1 MGFLEQQPAPKPS
14 ESGESSPEKKPSEL
28 ILRIRQALESKE
40 GADSLRKIGDLLYE
54 TYKGDEYSP
63 AIILSSI
70 REVYDENKS
79 TFAPPLTFNNF
90 LKSFGPG
97 MVMLCQQKLAAAGGY
112 NLGKFG
118 AQKNGVD
125 GKLGKMTSK
134 ALQRYYK
141 KTRSSKAPKAQE
153 SAAPQIPGEQLVPQL
168 PPQAPVSLPKDV
180 PPPVRPVG
188 YLPTVTPE
196 VAPAVYVPPET
207 SGDTEVVPYTPGT
220 QPGTIT
226 PNKDLNPRLDAIYA
240 QNRTTL
246 THQNLPEHYGRSEEE
261 VRRFIILNDPITGG
275 TATFLGRTIDH
286 KGRSGPGL
294 NMIMLPFLKIAEEEI
309 RRQNIHYQPRNKIG
323 GFAYRNMRLNGKM
336 SNVKSHHAYGLAID
350 MDSDTNDT
358 KDGRGDIP
366 DEVVL
371 ALVNAGFAWG
381 GTRNPAFSYLGRDA
395 MHFQLRFDA
404 RDPEAQ
410 AILRASPIGMK
421 YWKAILPLLPDEYK
435 KGLDRGPNLTA

>member
-1 MGFLEQQPAPKPS
+1 MGSFEQQPTHKPS
-14 ESGESSPEKKPSEL
+14 ESGENSPEKKPSEL
-28 ILRIRQALESKE
+28 ILRIRKALESKE
-40 GADSLRKIGDLLYE
+40 GADSLRKLGDLLYE

-63 AIILSSI
+63 TIILSSI

-97 MVMLCQQKLAAAGGY
+97 MVMLCQQKLAAIGGY
-112 NLGKFG
+112 NLGKYG

-125 GKLGKMTSK
+125 GKLGKMTNK
-134 ALQRYYK
+134 ALQKYYK
-141 KTRSSKAPKAQE
+141 KTRTTKAPKAQE
-153 SAAPQIPGEQLVPQL
+153 GAAPQIPAEQ
-168 PPQAPVSLPKDV
+168 
-180 PPPVRPVG
+180 
-188 YLPTVTPE
+188 
-196 VAPAVYVPPET
+196 YVPPQPLVPVAPPKAVPSPMQPVAYMPQES

-220 QPGTIT
+220 LPGTIT
-226 PNKDLNPRLDAIYA
+226 PNKDLNPQIDAIYA

-294 NMIMLPFLKIAEEEI
+294 NMIMLPFLKIAEDAI
-309 RRQNIHYQPRNKIG
+309 RRQNINYQPRNKIG

-381 GTRNPAFSYLGRDA
+381 GTRNEAFKYLGRDA

-421 YWKAILPLLPDEYK
+421 YWKAILPMLPDDYK
-435 KGLDRGPNLTA
+435 KGLDRGPGLMA

>member
-1 MGFLEQQPAPKPS
+1 MGSFEQQPVPKSS

-54 TYKGDEYSP
+54 TYKGEEYSP

-112 NLGKFG
+112 NLGRFG

-125 GKLGKMTSK
+125 GKLGKMTNK

-141 KTRSSKAPKAQE
+141 KTRK
-153 SAAPQIPGEQLVPQL
+153 SATPQIPGEQPSQPL
-168 PPQAPVSLPKDV
+168 PPQ
-180 PPPVRPVG
+180 
-188 YLPTVTPE
+188 PE
-196 VAPAVYVPPET
+196 VAPPKDMPAPIQPVAYAPTAAPEITPPVFVPPE
-207 SGDTEVVPYTPGT
+207 SSSDVEVVPYRPGT

-226 PNKDLNPRLDAIYA
+226 PNGDLNPRIDAIYA

-246 THQNLPEHYGRSEEE
+246 NHQNLPEHYGRTEAE
-261 VRRFIILNDPITGG
+261 VRRFIAYKDPITGE
-275 TATFLGRTIDH
+275 TISFLGKTIDH
-286 KGRSGPGL
+286 KGRSGAGINL
-294 NMIMLPFLKIAEEEI
+294 LAIPFLKIAEDAI
-309 RRQNIHYQPRNKIG
+309 RSQNINYQPRNKIG

-350 MDSDTNDT
+350 LDSDTNDT

-421 YWKAILPLLPDEYK
+421 YWKAILPLLPDDYK
-435 KGLDRGPNLTA
+435 KGFDQVA

>member
-1 MGFLEQQPAPKPS
+1 MGSFEQQPGPKPS
-14 ESGESSPEKKPSEL
+14 ESGEASPEKKPSEL
-28 ILRIRQALESKE
+28 ILLIRKALESKE
-40 GADSLRKIGDLLYE
+40 GADSLRKLGDLLYE

-97 MVMLCQQKLAAAGGY
+97 MVMLCQQKLAAVGGY

-118 AQKNGVD
+118 RKKDGVD
-125 GKLGKMTSK
+125 GKLGKMTNR

-141 KTRSSKAPKAQE
+141 KTRTPKTIKAQE
-153 SAAPQIPGEQLVPQL
+153 GVDPQIPGEQPAPQL
-168 PPQAPVSLPKDV
+168 PHQAPIPPPKDV
-180 PPPVRPVG
+180 PPPVQS
-188 YLPTVTPE
+188 
-196 VAPAVYVPPET
+196 VAYMPMEAT
-207 SGDTEVVPYTPGT
+207 GDTEVVPYTPGT

-309 RRQNIHYQPRNKIG
+309 RRQNINYQPRNKIG

-421 YWKAILPLLPDEYK
+421 YWKAILPLLPDDYK
-435 KGLDRGPNLTA
+435 KGLDRRPNLVA